1 MPQLDYVDQRELPAF
16 EGGLYDSG
24 PHDVISR
31 SPGGNVAQV
40 ATVNLT
46 TAIAAVAQESTI
58 TITTAADADVFEVR
72 INGVIVAA
80 GTSAGTDKT
89 VQRDALQVLL
99 EANAYFAANFTWTDL
114 STDAGTIIAI
124 NPGEGFT
131 INLTIDSTSV
141 WTPAVT
147 VANIVGTQLKF
158 TIAGHELI
166 YACAT
171 TGEEVERD
179 AALVDLLADGIFAA
193 LVDMVVDDTA
203 DPVFG
208 ITFTAKVAGE
218 PFTLTFA
225 NENSVGDAGGGS
237 AALVATTANV
247 TGNPVPFGRGM
258 AASTTA
264 GISTLPS
271 VSSFVW
277 DGVSVNRAK
286 GRPKD
291 TSVSPPVTGP
301 NEYGEAEA
309 VPIMR
314 WGRIWVKVE
323 EAVNPGDAVR
333 IRHTVAPGDA
343 TQTPGRFRTTAAA
356 NETVN
361 VTQGAKYFTSAGI
374 GELAGLEF
382 NVLAAVLSADV

>member
-1 MPQLDYVDQRELPAF
+1 MPQLTYEDQQDKPAL
-16 EGGLYDSG
+16 EGGLYDSS
-24 PHDVISR
+24 PMDIVSR
-31 SPGGNVAQV
+31 SPGGNVKQV

-58 TITTAADADVFEVR
+58 TITTALADDVFEVR

-89 VQRDALQVLL
+89 VQRDALEVLL
-99 EANAYFAANFTWTDL
+99 LANAYFVANFTWADL
-114 STDAGTIIAI
+114 STDAGTIVAL

-131 INLTIDSTSV
+131 INLTIDAGSD

-193 LVDMVVDDTA
+193 LVDMVVDDTG

-208 ITFTAKVAGE
+208 ITFTAKTAGE

-225 NENSVGDAGGGS
+225 NENSVGDPGDGS

-247 TGNPVPFGRGM
+247 TGSPVPFGRGM
-258 AASTTA
+258 ALNATP
-264 GISTLPS
+264 GISELPS
-271 VSSFVW
+271 VTGFVFE
-277 DGVSVNRAK
+277 GVSVNRAK
-286 GRPKD
+286 GLPRD
-291 TSVSPPVTGP
+291 NTGATPVTGEA
-301 NEYGEAEA
+301 EYRGDEA
-309 VPIMR
+309 VPLLR
-314 WGRIWVKVE
+314 NGRIWILVE
-323 EAVNPGDAVR
+323 DSVDPTKGVFL
-333 IRHTVAPGDA
+333 RHTVEPGDA
-343 TQTPGRFRTTAAA
+343 THTPGRFRGSDASS
-356 NETVN
+356 EVDEI
-361 VTQGAKYFTSAGI
+361 TQGARWITSAGAD
-374 GELAGLEF
+374 ELAVLEV
-382 NVLAAVLSADV
+382 NVMASVMT